1 VTHTWRTLRCYQL
14 LNSDMH
20 CCTAVCSACSRLRDL
35 RSMLALRA
43 DQAGDGGGE
52 AVEVLCG
59 LIEGML
65 R

>member
-1 VTHTWRTLRCYQL
+1 
-14 LNSDMH
+14 
-20 CCTAVCSACSRLRDL
+20 
-35 RSMLALRA
+35 MLALRA